1 MKHFKITVGII
12 ILMLMLTPFISFAAK
27 AQEKGDIEQGTGL
40 AAPNPAAE
48 QKGIHE
54 PGTGIVEPELRE
66 AGQGTGQGTEAP
78 KPTLFQNQ
86 GEEQQNTVGLE
97 QDVQAGQRTMDGSAQ
112 GNQVQG
118 QANGKGQ
125 NQASD
130 RAVQRRSKVANA
142 VQEMLKVAGRNQ
154 GVGAQIGAIA
164 RVQNQNQEQIEASMY
179 RIKNRGQLKKFFFG
193 PDYKNLNS
201 VEDRLANHT
210 EKLADLKALAAQIT
224 NPADAVAL
232 LDQIEIMEQIDTEL
246 LSEVAVEK
254 KGFSLFGWLNKLIS
268 KK

>member
-1 MKHFKITVGII
+1 MKHFKITVGVI

-27 AQEKGDIEQGTGL
+27 AQQKGDIEQGTGL
-40 AAPNPAAE
+40 AEPNLVAE

-54 PGTGIVEPELRE
+54 PGTGIAEPELRE
-66 AGQGTGQGTEAP
+66 AGQGTGQGMEAP
-78 KPTLFQNQ
+78 KQTMLQNQ
-86 GEEQQNTVGLE
+86 GEEQQNA
-97 QDVQAGQRTMDGSAQ
+97 VQAQTDPQ
-112 GNQVQG
+112 GDQAQG

-130 RAVQRRSKVANA
+130 KATQRRSKVANA
-142 VQEMLKVAGRNQ
+142 VQEMLKVAERNQ
-154 GVGAQIGAIA
+154 GVGQQIRTIAQT
-164 RVQNQNQEQIEASMY
+164 QNQSQEQIEASMD

-210 EKLADLKALAAQIT
+210 EKLDELKDLAAQIT

-232 LDQIEIMEQIDTEL
+232 LDQIEVMEQIGTEL
-246 LSEVAVEK
+246 SGEVAVEK
-254 KGFSLFGWLNKLIS
+254 KGFSLFGWLNKWLS
-268 KK
+268 K